1 MKKIVLKNGKG
12 EIIEKKS
19 RFISELISVSS
30 PEEAMKVVEGIK
42 KKHFDARHNCYAYV
56 CGASGEQTRYSDD
69 GEPGGTAG
77 LPLLNLL
84 ESNDITNAVIVV
96 TRYFGGTLLG
106 TGGLVRAYRGSGEE
120 ALKNSLFAKQIGA
133 AKFLVPLDYKDEN
146 NFRRIVKNL
155 TDFGKLIEIKDV
167 TYSTTCNI
175 TIVCEND
182 ILEELNSIIT
192 NTFSGTVVIEK
203 LEDTFMYKEI

>member
-1 MKKIVLKNGKG
+1 MKKIVLKTGKG
-12 EIIEKKS
+12 EIVEKKS
-19 RFISELISVSS
+19 RFISELVSVNS

-155 TDFGKLIEIKDV
+155 TDLGKLIEIKDV

-203 LEDTFMYKEI
+203 LEDIFMYKEI

>member
-42 KKHFDARHNCYAYV
+42 KKHLDTRHNCYAYV

>member
-12 EIIEKKS
+12 EIVEKKS

-30 PEEAMKVVEGIK
+30 PEEAMRVVEGIK

-120 ALKNSLFAKQIGA
+120 ALKDSLFAKQIGGS
-133 AKFLVPLDYKDEN
+133 KFLVPLDYKDEN

-155 TDFGKLIEIKDV
+155 TDLGKLIEIKDV

-175 TIVCEND
+175 TMVCEND
-182 ILEELNSIIT
+182 ILEELNNIIT

-203 LEDTFMYKEI
+203 LEDIFMYKEV